1 MTLRWG
7 VRTGTGTFTPLPLV
21 AVPRP
26 LDAALVRRPD
36 VPAPDAPVVLAPE
49 LRPAEPRVPDVLP
62 ALLVD
67 ALLVD
72 ALLVEALLVDAL
84 PVDAPLPDGLPAALD
99 VPPPEVRALDVRALA
114 VAPPEVRAADVRALE
129 VRALDPPP
137 VVRPPEVLLPDVPP
151 PDVPPLDVPPLDVPL
166 PDVLA
171 AEVVVR
177 AEALRGA
184 VFSLVARP
192 ASAIPAH
199 PPAHVSERVVRLSP
213 RCFREWATPSVRRQI
228 QTDLFPGH
236 GGAMGSGVTSPPGH
250 CRRPGPSSPP
260 MAGTILRPAVSHRRL
275 RS

>member
-7 VRTGTGTFTPLPLV
+7 VRTGTGTFTPLPLPLV
-21 AVPRP
+21 AVRRP
-26 LDAALVRRPD
+26 LDAALARRPD

-49 LRPAEPRVPDVLP
+49 LRPVVPRVPDVLP

-67 ALLVD
+67 ALLV
-72 ALLVEALLVDAL
+72 EALLVDA
-84 PVDAPLPDGLPAALD
+84 LPAALD

-129 VRALDPPP
+129 VRAPDPPP

-151 PDVPPLDVPPLDVPL
+151 PDVPPLDVPPLDVPPLDVPL

-199 PPAHVSERVVRLSP
+199 PPAHVPERVVRLSP
-213 RCFREWATPSVRRQI
+213 RCFRE
-228 QTDLFPGH
+228 
-236 GGAMGSGVTSPPGH
+236 
-250 CRRPGPSSPP
+250 
-260 MAGTILRPAVSHRRL
+260 
-275 RS
+275 

>member
-7 VRTGTGTFTPLPLV
+7 VRTGTGTFTPLPLG
-21 AVPRP
+21 AVRRP
-26 LDAALVRRPD
+26 ADAALVRRP
-36 VPAPDAPVVLAPE
+36 VVLAPDAPVVLDPE
-49 LRPAEPRVPDVLP
+49 VRPAALRAPDVPP

-67 ALLVD
+67 ALPVD
-72 ALLVEALLVDAL
+72 PLLVEALLVDAL
-84 PVDAPLPDGLPAALD
+84 LVEAPLPDGLPAALD
-99 VPPPEVRALDVRALA
+99 VPPPEVRALAVAPPEVRAAEVRALE
-114 VAPPEVRAADVRALE
+114 VPLPEVRAADVRALE

-151 PDVPPLDVPPLDVPL
+151 PEVPL

-177 AEALRGA
+177 AEVLRGA

-199 PPAHVSERVVRLSP
+199 PPAHVPERVVRLSP
-213 RCFREWATPSVRRQI
+213 RCFREWATPSVTRQI

-250 CRRPGPSSPP
+250 CRRPGPFVT
-260 MAGTILRPAVSHRRL
+260 AGSRDIL
-275 RS
+275 